1 MQVASLWSV
10 MSPSLAEKVADPH
23 RALGPLPASM
33 GSVKHHAVA
42 FSDLLSLMDR
52 ILGAPAFFL
61 WPCAY
66 LTAPACKFLLD
77 SRGAGRGCGPQGCRQ
92 GVLGFRRLIHV

>member
-1 MQVASLWSV
+1 MQVASQLLWSV
-10 MSPSLAEKVADPH
+10 MSPSLAEKVADPY

-42 FSDLLSLMDR
+42 FSDLLGLMDR

-66 LTAPACKFLLD
+66 LTAPA